1 MRLGFVAAVLAF
13 VVMAWAAPASAGVV
27 VTIDKSAQRMKV
39 VVDGVQKY
47 TWPVST
53 GGKGYTTPSGTFTA
67 FRMEEEHYSKEWDD
81 APMPYS
87 IFFTHQGHAIHG
99 SNSRLGV
106 PLSHGCVR
114 LAPQNA
120 ATLYKLVQREGL
132 YSTRVV
138 VLDRAPVVTAT
149 ATRTKPTAP
158 GKPTSNKKSKKF
170 VSPFYMDRWAQ

>member
-1 MRLGFVAAVLAF
+1 MRLGFVATVLAF
-13 VVMAWAAPASAGVV
+13 VMMAWAVPASASVV
-27 VTIDKSAQRMKV
+27 VTIDKSTQRMKV

-87 IFFTHQGHAIHG
+87 IFFTQQGHAIHG

-132 YSTRVV
+132 YSTRVI
-138 VLDRAPVVTAT
+138 VLDRAPVVTANNNKPA
-149 ATRTKPTAP
+149 ATGGGNK
-158 GKPTSNKKSKKF
+158 KKSKKF
-170 VSPFYMDRWAQ
+170 VSPFYMDRWSQ

>member
-1 MRLGFVAAVLAF
+1 MRIGLVAATMAVLAL
-13 VVMAWAAPASAGVV
+13 MWAAGPASAGVV
-27 VTIDKSAQRMKV
+27 ITVDKSTQRMKV

-53 GGKGYTTPSGTFTA
+53 GTKGYITPSGTYSA
-67 FRMEEEHYSKEWDD
+67 FRMEEDHYSKEWDD
-81 APMPYS
+81 APMPHS

-106 PLSHGCVR
+106 ALSHGCVR

-120 ATLYKLVQREGL
+120 ATLYKLVERKGL
-132 YSTRVV
+132 YSTRVI

-149 ATRTKPTAP
+149 AKTAP
-158 GKPTSNKKSKKF
+158 PSSSGKKSKKF
-170 VSPFYMDRWAQ
+170 VSPFYMDRWQQ